1 MHLTGKTSYNFPP
14 YLQSVP
20 YLKAIPE
27 PVGGR
32 RWDVEHY
39 HPLQA
44 DYLQV
49 QGHLLAG
56 LGLPP
61 LTVADPLDARFDEL
75 AVAHHLPPPSPAGC

>member
-61 LTVADPLDARFDEL
+61 LRVGEAMDPCLYQL
-75 AVAHHLPPPSPAGC
+75 AVTNHLPPSRHLY